1 MFFTFFN
8 FLYKLMIGSGS
19 GNWFGGFR
27 IRNTGTWNFDGINLI
42 KSVLNLT
49 CFFSS
54 AFSISFFITEK
65 RKWCSCSYWRTFFSV
80 PLSEKIIIIRESYL
94 FVFWK
99 FVGIS
104 LINLVPPSI
113 GAARRWVSERW
124 CRRSRLCCGPG
135 TRAQRWGAAAAARQP
150 RVSGEGEG
158 LPDQGGEGRGHPYTI
173 HFTDI
178 GFLPPSLYVPPFPLK
193 KNLRTPLLIRTSFSR
208 RLSPCSAL
216 PWALVSWDLSFG
228 NSD

>member
-94 FVFWK
+94 FASWK
-99 FVGIS
+99 LVGIS

-124 CRRSRLCCGPG
+124 CRRSSLCCGPG

-158 LPDQGGEGRGHPYTI
+158 LPAQGGEGRGQGDHSRGPAR
-173 HFTDI
+173 HRAVA
-178 GFLPPSLYVPPFPLK
+178 PVPAGNQLDLK
-193 KNLRTPLLIRTSFSR
+193 ISN
-208 RLSPCSAL
+208 LSPMFYYT
-216 PWALVSWDLSFG
+216 VSFTFSLLFLFIPVIRIPTLYISPI
-228 NSD
+228 